1 MVKVN
6 FIAKRKKKRKET
18 GMIKEIIIII
28 VVVALVIGIDI
39 ISNNFL
45 KESVIELSNELNKLK
60 VQILEEN
67 QEKAQKQMQ
76 IVRQRWKE
84 KYKVLA
90 YYIEHDELEK
100 VETELVRLASDIDM
114 EDYKHCI
121 NELNT
126 AIFILEHIEQ
136 KEKLD
141 IISIF

>member
-1 MVKVN
+1 MY
-6 FIAKRKKKRKET
+6 KEV
-18 GMIKEIIIII
+18 IIILI
-28 VVVALVIGIDI
+28 VVALVIGLDI
-39 ISNNFL
+39 ISNNYL
-45 KESVIELSNELNKLK
+45 KESVTELSSELNKLK

-67 QEKAQKQMQ
+67 KQEAQKQMKKVKE
-76 IVRQRWKE
+76 IWKE
-84 KYKVLA
+84 RYKVLA

-114 EDYKHCI
+114 EEYKHCI

-126 AIFILEHIEQ
+126 AIFILEHIGQ

>member
-1 MVKVN
+1 MY
-6 FIAKRKKKRKET
+6 KEI
-18 GMIKEIIIII
+18 MIIII
-28 VVVALVIGIDI
+28 VVALVIGLDI
-39 ISNNFL
+39 ISNNYL
-45 KESVIELSNELNKLK
+45 KESVTELSNELNILK
-60 VQILEEN
+60 IKIL
-67 QEKAQKQMQ
+67 QEKQEEAQKQMQ
-76 IVRQRWKE
+76 ALKEKWKE

-126 AIFILEHIEQ
+126 AIFILEHIGK